1 MHLLIKLIKLIELKS
16 QSWNTTWT
24 CRTTHTYVLYRKV
37 HRYIFNLT
45 LKWLLPSFLQIN
57 TLIFGITS
65 QKKVST
71 EAVAVAGLSLLVYW
85 ATKFKMFLFI
95 LLNVGSIFAQDYST
109 FALHCLNIMN
119 WSGTHVKIGINNKTD

>member
-1 MHLLIKLIKLIELKS
+1 MNWRAKAEILLEPAEL
-16 QSWNTTWT
+16 
-24 CRTTHTYVLYRKV
+24 HTLMYYLGKFIDIYIYLDFKV
-37 HRYIFNLT
+37 IA
-45 LKWLLPSFLQIN
+45 SFLQIN

-95 LLNVGSIFAQDYST
+95 LLNVGSIFAQDYSA